1 MRRGYGPTRLD
12 SPAVEGILDWYLLG
26 VVAGLG
32 VTVGAAAG
40 ALRRTIFAVLA
51 LAAIGGAVLVTALA
65 LPWWALVV
73 SAGVA
78 LVSWAA
84 LRQLS
89 VAALPAAVGASVVLA
104 AVPALGYLAAA
115 AAPLAGARLGRRA
128 GSRYA
133 GLRVLAR
140 D

>member
-1 MRRGYGPTRLD
+1 VD
-12 SPAVEGILDWYLLG
+12 GILDWYLLG

-32 VTVGAAAG
+32 VAGGAAAAG
-40 ALRRTIFAVLA
+40 ALRQAVYALLA
-51 LAAIGGAVLVTALA
+51 LAAVGGAVAVTGVT

-73 SAGVA
+73 FAGA
-78 LVSWAA
+78 LFLAWAA
-84 LRQLS
+84 FRRLS
-89 VAALPAAVGASVVLA
+89 LDALPAALVASLALA
-104 AVPALGYLAAA
+104 AVPALGYLAVA
-115 AAPLAGARLGRRA
+115 AAPVAGARLGRRA